1 LNPLRTRS
9 GRRLPLPLRSI
20 LGSFLGCRKRKIK
33 GRGRSAIEKKKESIK
48 ERRNVREERVD
59 LIIERTF
66 LPLCLKLVKL
76 SSDFGETEKT
86 NDAYQ
91 YGDLV
96 RDGKKG
102 GVELTG

>member
-1 LNPLRTRS
+1 
-9 GRRLPLPLRSI
+9 
-20 LGSFLGCRKRKIK
+20 
-33 GRGRSAIEKKKESIK
+33 
-48 ERRNVREERVD
+48 VREERVD